1 MPPSSQIPL
10 EPAHTAP
17 SVWTTVHQ
25 RFRSNRAVT
34 LLRSHTPHSTLDSS
48 STSSADSSDLVARA
62 RAVALRHHGD
72 QRYGDL
78 PYGYHLEQV
87 AAVLTRFGLGTPE
100 LLAAAWLHDV
110 IEDTDA
116 TSAEL
121 AAACIPARV
130 IALVEAVTDEPGA
143 TRDERKA
150 KTYPKTAALRD
161 AVALKLADRI
171 ANVEAGKLEG
181 GGKVAKY
188 AREQPAFRAGL
199 HNPAHGLDALWR
211 HLETLFATSEP

>member
-1 MPPSSQIPL
+1 M
-10 EPAHTAP
+10 ET
-17 SVWTTVHQ
+17 
-25 RFRSNRAVT
+25 
-34 LLRSHTPHSTLDSS
+34 S
-48 STSSADSSDLVARA
+48 STSSAGSSALVARA
-62 RAVALRHHGD
+62 RALALRHHGD
-72 QRYGDL
+72 QRYGDK
-78 PYGYHLEQV
+78 PYAYHLEQV
-87 AAVLTRFGLGTPE
+87 AAVLTRFSLGTPE

-110 IEDTDA
+110 LEDTGA
-116 TSAEL
+116 TAADL
-121 AAACIPARV
+121 AAAGIPARV

-188 AREQPAFRAGL
+188 AREEPAFHAGL

-211 HLETLFATSEP
+211 HLDTLFATTSP

>member
-1 MPPSSQIPL
+1 MD
-10 EPAHTAP
+10 T
-17 SVWTTVHQ
+17 
-25 RFRSNRAVT
+25 
-34 LLRSHTPHSTLDSS
+34 S
-48 STSSADSSDLVARA
+48 STSSANSSDLVARA

-121 AAACIPARV
+121 AAAGIPSPV

-161 AVALKLADRI
+161 AVAIKLADRI
-171 ANVEAGKLEG
+171 ANIEA
-181 GGKVAKY
+181 GGKVTKY
-188 AREQPAFRAGL
+188 PREQPAFRTGL

-211 HLETLFATSEP
+211 HLDVLFGAKSL

>member
-1 MPPSSQIPL
+1 MPALSQFPL
-10 EPAHTAP
+10 EPARLAP
-17 SVWTTVHQ
+17 SVWTSVPQ
-25 RFRSNRAVT
+25 RFRSDHAVT
-34 LLRSHTPHSTLDSS
+34 LLRSHSPHSTLDSR
-48 STSSADSSDLVARA
+48 STSSADCSDLVARA

-72 QRYGDL
+72 QRYGDK
-78 PYGYHLEQV
+78 PYAYHLEQV
-87 AAVLTRFGLGTPE
+87 AAVLTRFDLGTPE

-110 IEDTDA
+110 LEDTGA
-116 TSAEL
+116 TAADL
-121 AAACIPARV
+121 AAAGIPARV

-143 TRDERKA
+143 TRDERKS

-188 AREQPAFRAGL
+188 AREQPSFHAGL

-211 HLETLFATSEP
+211 HLDALFGAKSP

>member
-1 MPPSSQIPL
+1 MPVLFQFPL
-10 EPAHTAP
+10 EPARLAP
-17 SVWTTVHQ
+17 SVCTSVPQ
-25 RFRSNRAVT
+25 RFRSDRAVA
-34 LLRSHTPHSTLDSS
+34 LPRPYTPHSALDTS
-48 STSSADSSDLVARA
+48 STSSAASTDLVILAREI
-62 RAVALRHHGD
+62 ALRHHGD
-72 QRYGDL
+72 QRYGDK

-110 IEDTDA
+110 IEDTGA
-116 TSAEL
+116 TAADL
-121 AAACIPARV
+121 AIAGIPARV

-161 AVALKLADRI
+161 AVAIKLADRI
-171 ANVEAGKLEG
+171 ANVEAG
-181 GGKVAKY
+181 GKVTKY

-211 HLETLFATSEP
+211 HLDTLFATISS